1 MQWRLLR
8 ISMLTALLLCVP
20 IAGAQWSPQ
29 SSTVETCQPVSQ
41 RTGELGCW
49 ILVDQPVG
57 PLTESQVFWHTD
69 TYPTQEAANAAK
81 GSRGAV
87 VTSSGRTWLLTN
99 GRRHPEAVRVVVT
112 SAVPSIHESEG
123 LERRSLSIAVK
134 ANSPSTLSV
143 VLFFQSASSAGSFN
157 SLSTR
162 LQNNFQFGCPLSR
175 AEPLSPVKAVN
186 NAAYLKEELP

>member
-1 MQWRLLR
+1 VRNGRRNRLPWRPANR
-8 ISMLTALLLCVP
+8 YHNEPANWG
-20 IAGAQWSPQ
+20 AGYW
-29 SSTVETCQPVSQ
+29 
-41 RTGELGCW
+41 W
-49 ILVDQPVG
+49 ITLWVR
-57 PLTESQVFWHTD
+57 LTESQVFWHTD